1 VFDFF
6 IQCKV
11 YLQLLILVIE
21 SGKEN
26 TSTAMSMLLKALCEA
41 CYITTD
47 QMTQG
52 FVRVLDNLSDIQL
65 DSPQAFA
72 TFDNFADV
80 CFNQGFLPNRVLK
93 ELPGRL
99 DCSLQDNIMSKRNF

>member
-1 VFDFF
+1 
-6 IQCKV
+6 
-11 YLQLLILVIE
+11 
-21 SGKEN
+21 
-26 TSTAMSMLLKALCEA
+26 MSMLLKALCEA

-99 DCSLQDNIMSKRNF
+99 DCSLQDSIMSKRNF